1 MQLFFEWPHKQT
13 KELRQT
19 IPNNWK
25 ILYSTFHLNT
35 ETLKMLPT
43 QSTLELSNAAK
54 LTEPQERT
62 A

>member
-1 MQLFFEWPHKQT
+1 MQLFFEWPQKQT

-19 IPNNWK
+19 ISNNWK

-43 QSTLELSNAAK
+43 QSTLELHNASK
-54 LTEPQERT
+54 LTEPQECP